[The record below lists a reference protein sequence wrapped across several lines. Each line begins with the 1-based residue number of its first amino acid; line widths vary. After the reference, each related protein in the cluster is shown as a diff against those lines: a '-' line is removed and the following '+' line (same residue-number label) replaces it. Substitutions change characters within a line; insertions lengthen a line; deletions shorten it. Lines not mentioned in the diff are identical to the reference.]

1 MAKEGKIFAK
11 DHPKLAVTFE
21 EVAEFAVTRL
31 GYPLSG
37 RGRYWDPLA
46 PQMSLDKKHGQHL
59 PTFAFACQV
68 VEVEVDTLT
77 GQVKIVKVTA
87 AHDTGRTIN
96 PLMAEG
102 QIEGAILQGLGYAL
116 SEECVEQE
124 GKLLNPNF
132 ADYKIWTALDIPP
145 CEVILIESIDPEG
158 PFGAKGI
165 GEPGLVP
172 MPAAVANAIYH
183 ATGIGFKQLPMNQE
197 RIFFG
202 LNQKKK

>member
-1 MAKEGKIFAK
+1 
-11 DHPKLAVTFE
+11 
-21 EVAEFAVTRL
+21 
-31 GYPLSG
+31 
-37 RGRYWDPLA
+37 LA
-46 PQMSLDKKHGQHL
+46 PQVSLDKKYGSHI

-68 VEVEVDTLT
+68 VEVEVDALT

-102 QIEGAILQGLGYAL
+102 QIEGAVLQGLGYAL

-124 GKLLNPNF
+124 GHLLNPNF
-132 ADYKIWTALDIPP
+132 ADYKIWTALDAPP
-145 CEVILIESIDPEG
+145 YEVILVESIDPDG

-165 GEPGLVP
+165 GESGLVP

-183 ATGIGFKQLPMNQE
+183 ATGVRFKQLPLNQE

-202 LNQKKK
+202 LKQAKR